1 MDIPRDFKELTQQ
14 QLVEFARIGFDTFWD
29 LVDRLK
35 ASKELNSTAQRIRKE
50 VIEMQKVIN
59 KQNQELV

>member
-1 MDIPRDFKELTQQ
+1 MDIPRDFNKLTQA
-14 QLVEFARIGFDTFWD
+14 QLIRLARAGFDTYWD

-35 ASKELNSTAQRIRKE
+35 VSEEFNSTTQRIRKE
-50 VIEMQKVIN
+50 VVEMQKVIN